1 MKTQKERISKISI
14 IGFVLIFLTACA
26 STRERFPDYGEVAKK
41 NTTVPVVLDLFV
53 YRDIAGKSRGVD
65 SELTQRSIDNAISKI
80 EEKLAELGY
89 KTKML
94 ATLNGLSYDVRE
106 GKKYLIAEGW
116 KSNGEPYQHLNL
128 EESTNAWH
136 TKENK
141 KFLNALKRT
150 ARKINARANIDQS
163 KAENKIIEHGKNN
176 PEEQHPLLS
185 ELTVP
190 SVIGDN
196 SENDIVMFVLVEG
209 FFQST
214 GKYLGQSLLIGG
226 VSAALTGGTIIGTG
240 SGTHLTADI
249 IVFDK
254 KAKKV
259 LWHGMKTGTR
269 KYAVGNAIGSILRG
283 YPNTDGKT
291 VWDRKKYRN
300 TRTKESKAE

>member
-1 MKTQKERISKISI
+1 
-14 IGFVLIFLTACA
+14 
-26 STRERFPDYGEVAKK
+26 
-41 NTTVPVVLDLFV
+41 
-53 YRDIAGKSRGVD
+53 
-65 SELTQRSIDNAISKI
+65 
-80 EEKLAELGY
+80 
-89 KTKML
+89 
-94 ATLNGLSYDVRE
+94 
-106 GKKYLIAEGW
+106 
-116 KSNGEPYQHLNL
+116 
-128 EESTNAWH
+128 
-136 TKENK
+136 
-141 KFLNALKRT
+141 
-150 ARKINARANIDQS
+150 
-163 KAENKIIEHGKNN
+163 
-176 PEEQHPLLS
+176 
-185 ELTVP
+185 
-190 SVIGDN
+190 
-196 SENDIVMFVLVEG
+196 MFVLVEG